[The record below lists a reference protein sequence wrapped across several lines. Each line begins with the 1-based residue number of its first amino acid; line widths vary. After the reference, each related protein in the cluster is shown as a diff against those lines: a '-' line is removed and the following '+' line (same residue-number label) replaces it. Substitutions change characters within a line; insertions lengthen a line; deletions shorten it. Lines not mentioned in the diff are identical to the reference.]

1 MMVTT
6 IQLDEGV
13 KKELDKLKN
22 EKETY
27 EQVILGLMKF
37 SEESKRRNRELLIEE
52 CKVMAEESLKINK
65 EWERTDT
72 SLDWKW

>member
-1 MMVTT
+1 MITT

-13 KKELDKLKN
+13 KRQLDRLKN

-37 SEESKRRNRELLIEE
+37 SEESKRKNRELLIEG
-52 CKVMAEESLKINK
+52 CKVMAEENLRINR
-65 EWERTDT
+65 EWEKTDA
-72 SLDWKW
+72 SLNWEW

>member
-1 MMVTT
+1 MITT

-13 KKELDKLKN
+13 KRELDRLKN

-37 SEESKRRNRELLIEE
+37 SEECKRKDRELLIEG
-52 CKVMAEESLKINK
+52 CKAMAEDMVKINK
-65 EWERTDT
+65 EWKTINAD
-72 SLDWKW
+72 LDWEW

>member
-1 MMVTT
+1 MVTT

>member
-13 KKELDKLKN
+13 KKELDRLKN

-37 SEESKRRNRELLIEE
+37 SEESKRRNKELLIEE
-52 CKVMAEESLKINK
+52 CKVMAEENLKINK